1 MLHLGNA
8 GPGQFC
14 WVDLAASDADAA
26 KAFYGRLLGLNKGET
41 THA

>member
-8 GPGQFC
+8 DPGQFC

-26 KAFYGRLLGLNKGET
+26 KAFCGQPIGLSGGET